1 MKELKVAVVG
11 AGIYGIN
18 HINAHMANPNAHL
31 VAVCDLNADLRRK
44 IEEEFQVKT
53 YADVD
58 EMLENEDI
66 DAVSIATPDCYHK
79 EPALSAIRHGK
90 HVLIEKPL
98 ATTIEDARAI
108 IDAAKQANVRVA
120 VDYHKRWDP
129 ASIQVKNEL
138 AKDST
143 GAVIRGYMSMDD
155 VIDVPTKWFSWS
167 DQSSPVHFL
176 GTHCYDLIRWYMGC
190 EVTEVYAVGSKRYL
204 SSMGIDTY
212 DSIQAFL
219 TFENGCHWTVEN
231 AWVLPEGFAKNN
243 DGRTQI
249 LTEHA
254 MIRVDSQNRGI
265 EIYDQHKGKT
275 PNYCFMQMFEGR
287 PIGFGYDPIYDFVR
301 CIQYNLPFVA
311 DALDG
316 LEAEKI
322 AEAVHKSVEN
332 KMAVKIEREKE

>member
-1 MKELKVAVVG
+1 MNRLKVAVVG

-18 HINAHMANPNAHL
+18 HINAHMANPNAEL
-31 VAVCDLNADLRRK
+31 VAVCDLNEELRKK
-44 IEEEFQVKT
+44 IEFEFGVKT
-53 YADVD
+53 YADVNK
-58 EMLENEDI
+58 MLECEEI

-79 EPALSAIRHGK
+79 EPALSAIHHGK

-108 IDAAKQANVRVA
+108 IDAAKDAKVRVA

-138 AKDST
+138 AKEST

-155 VIDVPTKWFSWS
+155 IIDVPTKWFSWS
-167 DQSSPVHFL
+167 DNSSPVHFL

-190 EVTEVYAVGSKRYL
+190 EVTEVYAVGCKRYL
-204 SSMGIDTY
+204 PSLGVDTY

-231 AWVLPEGFAKNN
+231 AWVLPAGFAKNN

-249 LTEHA
+249 ITENT

-265 EIYDQHKGKT
+265 EIYDQNKGKT

-301 CIQYNLPFVA
+301 CIQYDLPFVA
-311 DALDG
+311 NAKDG

-322 AEAVHKSVEN
+322 AEAVHKSVETGTV
-332 KMAVKIEREKE
+332 VKIEREKE